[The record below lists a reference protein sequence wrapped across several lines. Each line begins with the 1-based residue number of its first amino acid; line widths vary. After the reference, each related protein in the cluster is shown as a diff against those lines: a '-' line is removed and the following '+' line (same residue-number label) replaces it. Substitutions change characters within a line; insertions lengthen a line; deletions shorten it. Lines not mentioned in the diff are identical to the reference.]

1 MVGDSTSFNEEINNL
16 FLENNLILTVN
27 SVQSLSLIEKKRYTE
42 LIDFLKGKGKLFV
55 NDSDLEDFLNYDQ
68 EPEIP
73 LAIEKEKIEIKLE
86 EPAAE
91 IKRSINGKRI
101 PAKENEAEIKF
112 TKNIKQEN
120 VSQGSIE
127 DFVKIGRAH
136 V

>member
-73 LAIEKEKIEIKLE
+73 LAIEKEKIETTLE
-86 EPAAE
+86 E
-91 IKRSINGKRI
+91 
-101 PAKENEAEIKF
+101 
-112 TKNIKQEN
+112 
-120 VSQGSIE
+120 
-127 DFVKIGRAH
+127 IGRAH